1 LLKEILMKFQI
12 LLQHECSRKSLLSGV
27 CMDIGGTKARI
38 YEFHEGKRFA
48 QLEIELPS
56 VDARI
61 TVEENGKRRVDAI
74 SRLVKYFGSK
84 RNLPRV
90 ATACA
95 GLKDADR
102 TSVTL
107 LHFAVPLPNLTQ
119 SVEAATGTC
128 IGPLYDDD
136 VAAAWGHIVSP
147 KSPLG
152 SNELNTLIL
161 TAGTGLAEA
170 HWING
175 EFMDKKSYTRASELG
190 LEQRLRAAAWKDDGN
205 PFEALCELVEARREL
220 YPIEQLILSGRFV
233 HMDRNCLPRL
243 QDALNLKV
251 HLVDLPEAP
260 ALGALQL
267 LQASAS

>member
-1 LLKEILMKFQI
+1 
-12 LLQHECSRKSLLSGV
+12 
-27 CMDIGGTKARI
+27 MDIGGTKARI
-38 YEFHEGKRFA
+38 YEFQEGKRFA
-48 QLEIELPS
+48 QLEIDLPT
-56 VDARI
+56 VDSRI
-61 TVEENGKRRVDAI
+61 TELENGKRRIDAI
-74 SRLVKYFGSK
+74 SRLVKYFARK
-84 RNLPRV
+84 RNVPRV

-95 GLKDADR
+95 GLKDPER

-136 VAAAWGHIVSP
+136 VAAAWGHIVSSE
-147 KSPLG
+147 SPLG
-152 SNELNTLIL
+152 TNDLNTLIL

-170 HWING
+170 HWIEG
-175 EFMDKKSYTRASELG
+175 AFRDKASYPRASELG

-205 PFEALCELVEARREL
+205 PFDAICDIVRARREL

-233 HMDRNCLPRL
+233 HMDRVCLPRL
-243 QDALNLKV
+243 EEALKLKV
-251 HLVDLPEAP
+251 HVVDLPEAP